1 MTTTTNPTRVT
12 SSPSVST
19 LTKNCSLATS
29 RRTKSACSTNSRPRR
44 STSSTIT
51 TSRSLLSITT
61 AAAPAPPTK
70 FLRLR
75 ATPRPNR
82 PISATARCSNRPLRP
97 HHRPLPTRHNTTTT
111 TTNHTIITITINR
124 RSSRSW
130 NRTRCFTLLTLTPI
144 GTASSTNSTNRRHR
158 WFRRCTPSRHRSF
171 HPRTYWPLLNSS
183 SNSNHRLVSLARP
196 VRIITI
202 CHRLR

>member
-19 LTKNCSLATS
+19 LTKSCSLATS

-44 STSSTIT
+44 TSTIT

-61 AAAPAPPTK
+61 AAAPTNK

-97 HHRPLPTRHNTTTT
+97 HHRPLPTRRNTTT
-111 TTNHTIITITINR
+111 TTNHIIITITINH

-130 NRTRCFTLLTLTPI
+130 NRTRCSTLLTLTPI
-144 GTASSTNSTNRRHR
+144 GTASSTNSINRRHR
-158 WFRRCTPSRHRSF
+158 WFRRCIPSRRRSS
-171 HPRTYWPLLNSS
+171 HPRTYWLLPNSS
-183 SNSNHRLVSLARP
+183 SNSNRRLVSLARP

>member
-19 LTKNCSLATS
+19 LTKSCSLATS

-61 AAAPAPPTK
+61 AAAPTNK

-75 ATPRPNR
+75 AIPRPNR

-97 HHRPLPTRHNTTTT
+97 HHRPLPTRHNTTI

-124 RSSRSW
+124 RNSRSW
-130 NRTRCFTLLTLTPI
+130 NRTRCSTLLTLTPI
-144 GTASSTNSTNRRHR
+144 GTASSTNSINRHHR
-158 WFRRCTPSRHRSF
+158 WFRRCTPSRHRSS
-171 HPRTYWPLLNSS
+171 HPRTYWPPPNSS
-183 SNSNHRLVSLARP
+183 SSSNHRLVSLARP

>member
-1 MTTTTNPTRVT
+1 MTTTTNPTRAT

-19 LTKNCSLATS
+19 LTKSCSLVTS

-44 STSSTIT
+44 TSSTIT

-61 AAAPAPPTK
+61 AAAPTNK
-70 FLRLR
+70 FLRRR

-144 GTASSTNSTNRRHR
+144 GTASSTNFINRRHQ
-158 WFRRCTPSRHRSF
+158 WFRRCTPSRHRSS
-171 HPRTYWPLLNSS
+171 HPRTYWPLPNSS
-183 SNSNHRLVSLARP
+183 SNSNHPLVSLARP